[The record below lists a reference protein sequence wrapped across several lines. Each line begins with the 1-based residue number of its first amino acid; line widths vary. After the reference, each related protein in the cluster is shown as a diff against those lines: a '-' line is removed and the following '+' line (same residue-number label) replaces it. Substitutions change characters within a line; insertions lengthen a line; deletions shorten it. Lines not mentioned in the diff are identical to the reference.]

1 MDNLDKLVASY
12 GCQRATACWPMVF
25 HNVLDVSADDA
36 FVLWRENSPNWMM
49 GKRHKRS
56 LFLEALGKALMA
68 PLIRTRTRP

>member
-1 MDNLDKLVASY
+1 
-12 GCQRATACWPMVF
+12 MVF